1 MLLRSPEVWKGE
13 GLLLAHTTIIY
24 LELKEEKSEMTEKNR
39 RNKKSLSR
47 RAFIKRAAV
56 GVAVGVAATY
66 GVTAMMQK
74 SNTDSTNVD
83 MLTIS
88 DLELVSKIE
97 LRKEDS
103 LIIVDMQNDFLP
115 SGALPV
121 NAGDEIISPINSLA
135 EKFHNHGN
143 TIVMTQD
150 WHPPGHL
157 SFASSHNKE
166 PFEPFESE
174 GIGPVL
180 WPDHCVQ
187 GSKGAEFHPDI
198 ETKFAN
204 AIIRKGFRPN
214 VDSYSTFIEN
224 DMKTHTGLSGLLN
237 TLGIKRIF
245 LCGLALD
252 YCVYYSAIDGRNLG
266 FDVVVPI
273 DLSKAIDSPPGH
285 LSNALQKMMDE
296 GVQFVKSDNIA

>member
-1 MLLRSPEVWKGE
+1 
-13 GLLLAHTTIIY
+13 
-24 LELKEEKSEMTEKNR
+24 MTEKKGF
-39 RNKKSLSR
+39 NKKGLSR
-47 RAFIKRAAV
+47 RAFIGRVAV

-66 GVTAMMQK
+66 GVTSMMQK
-74 SNTDSTNVD
+74 SNPDSTIVN

-97 LRKEDS
+97 LKKEDS

-121 NAGDEIISPINSLA
+121 NGGNEIIYPINSLA
-135 EKFHNHGN
+135 ERFHNDGN
-143 TIVMTQD
+143 IIVMTQD
-150 WHPPGHL
+150 WHPPGHD

-187 GSKGAEFHPDI
+187 GSKGAEFHPDV
-198 ETKFAN
+198 EGRFAN
-204 AIIRKGFRPN
+204 AIIRKG
-214 VDSYSTFIEN
+214 Y
-224 DMKTHTGLSGLLN
+224 TGLSGLLN
-237 TLGIKRIF
+237 TLGIKRVF

-252 YCVYYSAIDGRNLG
+252 YCVFYSAIDGRNLG

-285 LSNALQKMMDE
+285 LSNALQKMRDE
-296 GVQFVKSDNIA
+296 GVQFVKSNNIA

>member
-1 MLLRSPEVWKGE
+1 
-13 GLLLAHTTIIY
+13 
-24 LELKEEKSEMTEKNR
+24 MTEKKWF
-39 RNKKSLSR
+39 NKKGLSR
-47 RAFIKRAAV
+47 RVFIKRAAV

-66 GVTAMMQK
+66 GVTTLIKK
-74 SNTDSTNVD
+74 SSPTSTIENE
-83 MLTIS
+83 LAIS

-115 SGALPV
+115 NGALSV
-121 NAGDEIISPINSLA
+121 IGGDEIISPINSLA
-135 EKFHNHGN
+135 KRFRNHGN
-143 TIVMTQD
+143 SIVMTQD

-157 SFASSHNKE
+157 SFASSHNKN

-187 GSKGAEFHPDI
+187 GSRGAEFHPDI
-198 ETKFAN
+198 EERFAN
-204 AIIRKGFRPN
+204 AIIRKGFHPN

-224 DMKTHTGLSGLLN
+224 DMKTYTGLSGLLN
-237 TLGIKRIF
+237 TLGIKRAF

-285 LSNALQKMMDE
+285 LSNALQKMIDE
-296 GVQFVKSDNIA
+296 GVQFVKSDNIV